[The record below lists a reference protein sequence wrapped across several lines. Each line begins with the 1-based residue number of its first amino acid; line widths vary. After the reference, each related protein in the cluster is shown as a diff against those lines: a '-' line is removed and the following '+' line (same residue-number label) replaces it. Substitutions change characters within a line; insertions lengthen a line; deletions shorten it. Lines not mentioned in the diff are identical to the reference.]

1 MAADGWKQYVAPL
14 EKLHSTL
21 AFFQKGTAGIV
32 GVVSRS
38 PVGKNETTSDETTVY
53 YSPTRL
59 IFALAVPD
67 DATDIVFDENR
78 PYLNLNT
85 AGTVDGTLDFYRK
98 ELAAMGWS
106 PLSAADARRTG
117 RMRSLTRS

>member
-1 MAADGWKQYVAPL
+1 M
-14 EKLHSTL
+14 
-21 AFFQKGTAGIV
+21 
-32 GVVSRS
+32 
-38 PVGKNETTSDETTVY
+38 
-53 YSPTRL
+53 
-59 IFALAVPD
+59 AVPD

-106 PLSAADARRTG
+106 PLSATDADGALAEREA
-117 RMRSLTRS
+117 